1 MALDSKLDISVV
13 ICAFL
18 CERWHDL
25 VAAVESI
32 QRQTIPPHEI
42 IVVIDHNTH
51 LFERAQTHIPGVT
64 VIENSEPRG
73 SSGAR
78 NSGIAIAQGT
88 LIAFLDDDAVAE
100 PDWLERLGRCCQDPQ
115 VLGAGGIVEPLW
127 SNKCPA
133 WFPHEFYWVVG
144 CTYQKPPDTPTA
156 VRNLFA
162 GCMCLRRKVFEAVG
176 GFRNEIG
183 RVGTY
188 PMGVEETEL
197 CIRAAQH
204 WPDKVFLCD
213 PYARIHHRI
222 PPFRASWRYFRVRCY
237 AEGLSKA
244 MMSRYVGAKDSLSSE
259 RSYTCQILPKGILH
273 GIMDALFRLDM
284 TGLLRAGA
292 IVVGLV
298 MAALGFLVG
307 TVSQP
312 MTLRKE
318 VSSNVNLTHHFVY
331 SLSQNNSEL
340 KTIEP
345 KGQLYR

>member
-1 MALDSKLDISVV
+1 MALDSTLDISVV

-32 QRQTIPPHEI
+32 QRQSIPPRETI
-42 IVVIDHNTH
+42 LVIDHNTQ
-51 LFERAQTHIPGVT
+51 LFERARTHIPGVI
-64 VIENSEPRG
+64 VIENSEPKG

-88 LIAFLDDDAVAE
+88 LVAFLDDDAVAE
-100 PDWLERLGRCCQDPQ
+100 PDWLERLGRCCRDPQ
-115 VLGAGGIVEPLW
+115 VLGAGGVVEPLW
-127 SNKCPA
+127 SSKRPT
-133 WFPHEFYWVVG
+133 WFPKEFYWVVG
-144 CTYQKPPDTPTA
+144 CSYQKPPDTPTA

-222 PPFRASWRYFRVRCY
+222 PPHRASWRYFRIRCY

-259 RSYTCQILPKGILH
+259 RSYVYRILPKGILR
-273 GIMDALFRLDM
+273 GIMEALFRRDL

-292 IVVGLV
+292 IIAGLMFTMTGYLADIIAQRV
-298 MAALGFLVG
+298 ALHEEASTIANPSLV
-307 TVSQP
+307 
-312 MTLRKE
+312 
-318 VSSNVNLTHHFVY
+318 H
-331 SLSQNNSEL
+331 SLPQNNSEL
-340 KTIEP
+340 KSIEP
-345 KGQLYR
+345 KGLLYR